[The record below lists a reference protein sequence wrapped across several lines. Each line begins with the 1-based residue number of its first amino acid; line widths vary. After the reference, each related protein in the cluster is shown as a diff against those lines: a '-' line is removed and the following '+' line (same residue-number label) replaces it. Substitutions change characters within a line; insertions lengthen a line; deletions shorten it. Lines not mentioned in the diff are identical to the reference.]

1 MHWSQI
7 MLLALFASALFPKLR
22 DPSEVAATIQHG
34 FGVAPAR
41 ARRTAMGVIAVDAL
55 ALVALAADRRVGA
68 IIALGVLALYATGGF
83 WVAAAGRTVP
93 CRCFGWSANSPL
105 GTHTVV
111 RNVLLAVVAVVA
123 LASDA
128 PFGPT
133 ATNALI
139 ALNLAVAFVVVD
151 MTAGWRTS

>member
-1 MHWSQI
+1 
-7 MLLALFASALFPKLR
+7 MLLALFASALFSKLR
-22 DPSEVAATIQHG
+22 DPGEVAATIQHG
-34 FGVAPAR
+34 FGVVPAR
-41 ARRTAMGVIAVDAL
+41 ARTAAMGVIAADAL
-55 ALVALAADRRVGA
+55 ALVALAVDRRTGA
-68 IIALGVLALYATGGF
+68 ILALSVLAVYATGGS
-83 WVAAAGRTVP
+83 WAAAAGRTVP
-93 CRCFGWSANSPL
+93 CRCFGWSANSLL

-123 LASDA
+123 LASGA

-151 MTAGWRTS
+151 MTAGWRAS